1 MTYFKDWLLMAK
13 VQSDNAYA
21 SLMPVAEFRKGRK
34 MLILGLFVLMAQ
46 TCFAQVVTDVGSNPF
61 IKGAVAVA
69 QLLVYGLGG
78 VLMIFGIFILAKSWL
93 SAEQMNRGKGWLSL
107 AGGAIVMGAFPI
119 AKWVNAWW
127 QANETGVGDI
137 YLGE

>member
-13 VQSDNAYA
+13 VQSDNVFA
-21 SLMPVAEFRKGRK
+21 SLKKMTEFRKGRK
-34 MLILGLFVLMAQ
+34 LVLLSFILLLAP

-107 AGGAIVMGAFPI
+107 AGGAIVMGSFPI